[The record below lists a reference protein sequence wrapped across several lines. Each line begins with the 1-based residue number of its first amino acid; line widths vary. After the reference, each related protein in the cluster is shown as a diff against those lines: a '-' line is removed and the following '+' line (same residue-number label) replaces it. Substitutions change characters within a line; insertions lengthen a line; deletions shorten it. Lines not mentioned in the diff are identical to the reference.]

1 MKENIEKD
9 SIEGAEAWIKEALEV
24 KQGDPKLFIVGNK
37 IDLADQVQIRSEE
50 GKALADKYEAGFF
63 EVSALTGENVT
74 NAFTSV
80 GKKLLNTRDE
90 AKKDGNFLFL
100 FYQLMLI

>member
-1 MKENIEKD
+1 M
-9 SIEGAEAWIKEALEV
+9 
-24 KQGDPKLFIVGNK
+24 
-37 IDLADQVQIRSEE
+37 DLTDQIQVRTEE

-74 NAFTSV
+74 NTFTSV

-90 AKKDGNFLFL
+90 AKKEGKSLSS
-100 FYQLMLI
+100 FYQLILI